1 MNSAVSHGALPAT
14 GQALAFSGTIAA
26 TKVSAAYRLG
36 LVVVAA
42 TMLLLPVLYLA
53 LIVLTGASVWWHLT
67 ANAWILRGSGAQ
79 WRVLAYATPAVAG
92 AVLVFFMVKPIL
104 ARPSKRQDPLEIDE
118 SGEPALFALITE
130 ICRQV
135 GARRPRRVQVDCA
148 VNASA
153 GFMHGPFSV
162 FRRDLVLTIGLP
174 LVAGL
179 SARELAGVLAHEFGH
194 FAQGGGLRLTGIVRG
209 VNAWFGRVVYERD
222 EWDVKLERWARDSDS
237 RLGLVLFAARGAVW
251 LSRKILGGLMMG
263 GHAISCFMMR
273 QMEYDADSYEIKV
286 AGSQAFVRTM
296 VRLRELG
303 MGAHFAYHDVRQGLG
318 HGALPAHWP
327 SFMVER
333 SRQMPEE
340 LLAHLRSTED
350 GKTGVFDTHPCDAD
364 RVRAAEAAAAEGVLV
379 GADSRAS
386 QLFRDFD
393 ALSAAATR
401 HHFEHDLGISLDDV
415 TLVDTAVALRE
426 SENRRENFSASER
439 FFGDGASLY
448 RPLRLHVSE
457 AEALETG
464 ALLARLAAARDAMAN
479 AADPASRYGE
489 FNQLESKRQKAFA
502 ARALLAAG
510 FASVSA
516 EDFELAAG
524 TADAAAKAEDEARN
538 RQRTLASVLEAFEA
552 AAADRLSC
560 ALALLRSST
569 GPSDESRNEMLS
581 LVEALNALGEAIP
594 GVHELR
600 RLDIASQLVEANAES
615 SPNGERAAAY
625 ARQLDRR
632 FIDCRETV
640 RRGLAA
646 VACPARFTASP
657 MTVAERCGMPPGGGP
672 YETASEI
679 VDRVLSLYSGIL
691 GRLAAVALQ
700 VEDSLPPRL

>member
-1 MNSAVSHGALPAT
+1 M
-14 GQALAFSGTIAA
+14 I
-26 TKVSAAYRLG
+26 
-36 LVVVAA
+36 
-42 TMLLLPVLYLA
+42 
-53 LIVLTGASVWWHLT
+53 
-67 ANAWILRGSGAQ
+67 
-79 WRVLAYATPAVAG
+79 
-92 AVLVFFMVKPIL
+92 
-104 ARPSKRQDPLEIDE
+104 
-118 SGEPALFALITE
+118 
-130 ICRQV
+130 
-135 GARRPRRVQVDCA
+135 
-148 VNASA
+148 
-153 GFMHGPFSV
+153 
-162 FRRDLVLTIGLP
+162 
-174 LVAGL
+174 
-179 SARELAGVLAHEFGH
+179 
-194 FAQGGGLRLTGIVRG
+194 
-209 VNAWFGRVVYERD
+209 
-222 EWDVKLERWARDSDS
+222 
-237 RLGLVLFAARGAVW
+237 
-251 LSRKILGGLMMG
+251 G

-273 QMEYDADSYEIKV
+273 QMETTPTATKSRSPAARRSFARWSACASSGWARSSLTTTCVKALGRGRCRRIGRRSWSSA
-286 AGSQAFVRTM
+286 AGRCRKNCWRISEA
-296 VRLRELG
+296 
-303 MGAHFAYHDVRQGLG
+303 
-318 HGALPAHWP
+318 
-327 SFMVER
+327 S
-333 SRQMPEE
+333 
-340 LLAHLRSTED
+340 ED

-457 AEALETG
+457 ADALENG

-489 FNQLESKRQKAFA
+489 FNQPSSKRQKAFA
-502 ARALLAAG
+502 ARALLAG

-516 EDFELAAG
+516 EDFELAAVLRTPPPRRRTRPAIG
-524 TADAAAKAEDEARN
+524 SGRCVGPGGVRGGGRRPVVVCVGLAAQLHGSVGRVSERDAFTGRSA
-538 RQRTLASVLEAFEA
+538 QRSWGG
-552 AAADRLSC
+552 DS
-560 ALALLRSST
+560 
-569 GPSDESRNEMLS
+569 
-581 LVEALNALGEAIP
+581 

-657 MTVAERCGMPPGGGP
+657 MTVAERCGMPPV
-672 YETASEI
+672 AALR
-679 VDRVLSLYSGIL
+679 DRVGDSGPGAVPIL
-691 GRLAAVALQ
+691 RHPWPAGRGRPAGRGLPCRR
-700 VEDSLPPRL
+700 DSESPRTRRLLTPHRPNRPRTFVTAIAML